1 MSKFKRFSC
10 LIFIIEIALV
20 LLCNGFHLYQNKNNN
35 GRMYRVEA
43 KRVAERIEEENL
55 SEAEVLSMDLS
66 EYETIV
72 AVSKFI
78 PEEKC
83 ANEYIVTEVDD
94 HLYRIEYRIMQADN
108 TPLYMNIALLCMICI
123 TGVVLFYVDKKVLQ
137 PFKSM
142 SDLSYELAKG
152 NLSAP
157 IKEEKSK
164 LFGRFLWGM
173 DMLRKKLEENKEK
186 ELEFQ
191 KDRKTLIL
199 SLSHD
204 IKTPLSSIELY
215 SRALSE
221 NLYDTQEKKNEALQG
236 IARNVK
242 EIKQYVN
249 EIVTASRE
257 DFLNLEVVMGEVYLS
272 EVIDG
277 ISVYYRDKLS
287 VIHTEFEVEPFAECL
302 VKGDK
307 DRLVEVLQ
315 NVMENAIKYGDGKR
329 IRISFEDE
337 EDCKLIHIENSG
349 CNLKEEEVP
358 NLFDSF
364 YRGSNSHGVKG
375 NGLGLYICKNL
386 MHKMDGEVFAKTK
399 EDGFVL
405 TVVVRKA

>member
-20 LLCNGFHLYQNKNNN
+20 LLCNGFYLYQNKNNN

-78 PEEKC
+78 PDEKC
-83 ANEYIVTEVDD
+83 ANEYIVTEVNDY
-94 HLYRIEYRIMQADN
+94 LYRIEYRIIQADN

-173 DMLRKKLEENKEK
+173 DMLREKLEENKEK

-221 NLYDTQEKKNEALQG
+221 NLYDTQEKKDEALQG

-242 EIKQYVN
+242 EIKQYVD

-257 DFLNLEVVMGEVYLS
+257 DFLNLEVVMSEVYLS
-272 EVIDG
+272 QVING
-277 ISVYYRDKLS
+277 ISAYYKDKLS
-287 VIHTEFEVEPFAECL
+287 VIHTELVMEPFAECL

-315 NVMENAIKYGDGKR
+315 NVMENAIKYGDGNK
-329 IRISFEDE
+329 IRISFEEE

>member
-1 MSKFKRFSC
+1 MSKFKRFIC

-20 LLCNGFHLYQNKNNN
+20 ALCNGFYLHQNNTDN
-35 GRMYRVEA
+35 GRIYRVEA
-43 KRVAERIEEENL
+43 KRIADRISEENL
-55 SEAEVLSMDLS
+55 SEAEVLSLDLS

-72 AVSKFI
+72 AVSKFV
-78 PEEKC
+78 PEENC
-83 ANEYIVTEVDD
+83 PNDYIVTTGNDTM
-94 HLYRIEYRIMQADN
+94 YRIEYRTIHNDGVM
-108 TPLYMNIALLCMICI
+108 LYMNLAFLSMIFI
-123 TGVVLFYVDKKVLQ
+123 TGVVLVYVDRKVLK
-137 PFKSM
+137 PFQSM
-142 SDLSYELAKG
+142 SNLSYELAKG
-152 NLSAP
+152 NLSTP
-157 IKEEKSK
+157 VQEEKSK

-173 DMLRKKLEENKEK
+173 DMLREKLEENKEK

-191 KDRKTLIL
+191 KERKTLIL

-221 NLYDTQEKKNEALQG
+221 NLYDTQEKKDEALQG

-287 VIHTEFEVEPFAECL
+287 VIHTEFEVEPYAECL

-307 DRLVEVLQ
+307 DRLIEVLQ

-329 IRISFEDE
+329 IRISFDDE

>member
-10 LIFIIEIALV
+10 LIIIIEIALV
-20 LLCNGFHLYQNKNNN
+20 LLCNGFYFYQNKNDS

-43 KRVAERIEEENL
+43 KRIAERIEEENL

-78 PEEKC
+78 PDEKC
-83 ANEYIVTEVDD
+83 ANEYIVTEVND
-94 HLYRIEYRIMQADN
+94 HLYRIEYRIIQADN

-142 SDLSYELAKG
+142 SDLSFELAKG

-173 DMLRKKLEENKEK
+173 DMLREKLEENKEK

-191 KDRKTLIL
+191 KERKTLIL

-221 NLYDTQEKKNEALQG
+221 NLYDTQEKKDEALQG

-242 EIKQYVN
+242 EIKQYVD

-257 DFLNLEVVMGEVYLS
+257 DFLNLEVVMSEVYLS
-272 EVIDG
+272 QVING
-277 ISVYYRDKLS
+277 ISAYYKDKLS
-287 VIHTEFEVEPFAECL
+287 VIHTELVVEPYAECL

>member
-20 LLCNGFHLYQNKNNN
+20 LLCNGFYLYQNKNDN

-78 PEEKC
+78 SEEKC
-83 ANEYIVTEVDD
+83 VNDYIVTEVDD

-108 TPLYMNIALLCMICI
+108 TPLYMNIALLCMICV

-173 DMLRKKLEENKEK
+173 DMLREKLEENKEK

-221 NLYDTQEKKNEALQG
+221 NLYDTQEKKDEALQG

-242 EIKQYVN
+242 EIKQYVD

-257 DFLNLEVVMGEVYLS
+257 DFLNLEVVMSEVYLS
-272 EVIDG
+272 QVING
-277 ISVYYRDKLS
+277 ICAYYKDKLS
-287 VIHTEFEVEPFAECL
+287 VIHTELEVEPFTECL

-315 NVMENAIKYGDGKR
+315 NVMENAIKYGDGNK
-329 IRISFEDE
+329 IRISFEEE